1 MLESII
7 TISIVGLLTGFICSM
22 PIAGP
27 ISILITSNAFK
38 GRTRYCNMV
47 NLGASFATFAYVFI
61 AVFGLTKL
69 FPYYKPAIPYIFSAG
84 SILLLFLG
92 YKIFKTKIDIEH
104 LEDKSHRSKIIKKRE
119 KSGFY
124 TGFMI
129 NFFNPTLIVGWFTT
143 TFFVISFVSSLGFST
158 GGLSIARNQNAKEIS
173 SIDGSINGSDS
184 SRILDDAQVLPLNQ
198 FGAIKI
204 HEDEDHQKE
213 QTKFPSYFHL
223 LICIC
228 NAFFITAG
236 SLSWFF
242 LLVLLIARFRQ
253 SIDIKI
259 INVIIRNL
267 GIVLCFIGIYF
278 GFLAT
283 RMFFAMAR

>member
-1 MLESII
+1 
-7 TISIVGLLTGFICSM
+7 
-22 PIAGP
+22 
-27 ISILITSNAFK
+27 
-38 GRTRYCNMV
+38 MV

-92 YKIFKTKIDIEH
+92 YKIFRTKIDIEH
-104 LEDKSHRSKIIKKRE
+104 LEDKSHLTEIIKKRE
-119 KSGFY
+119 KGAFY

-158 GGLSIARNQNAKEIS
+158 GGLAIAREKNVNEIS
-173 SIDGSINGSDS
+173 SIDVSINGSVDS
-184 SRILDDAQVLPLNQ
+184 SILKNSQVIPLKQLDNL
-198 FGAIKI
+198 KI
-204 HEDEDHQKE
+204 NKGEDQQEK

-223 LICIC
+223 VISIC
-228 NAFFITAG
+228 NAFFITVG

-253 SIDIKI
+253 IINIKI

-267 GIVLCFIGIYF
+267 GIVLCFIGVYF
-278 GFLAT
+278 GFLAG
-283 RMFFAMAR
+283 RMFFAMFI

>member
-38 GRTRYCNMV
+38 GRLRYCNMV
-47 NLGASFATFAYVFI
+47 NIGASFATFTYVFI

-84 SILLLFLG
+84 SVLLLLLG
-92 YKIFKTKIDIEH
+92 YKIFRTKIDIEH
-104 LEDKSHRSKIIKKRE
+104 LEDKSHLSEMIKKKE
-119 KSGFY
+119 KGGFY

-143 TFFVISFVSSLGFST
+143 TFFVISLVSSLGFST
-158 GGLSIARNQNAKEIS
+158 GGLAIARDKNVKEIS
-173 SIDGSINGSDS
+173 SIESTIEDSIVE
-184 SRILDDAQVLPLNQ
+184 DAQVMPQNQ
-198 FGAIKI
+198 FDVKKI
-204 HEDEDHQKE
+204 HKDENHNE
-213 QTKFPSYFHL
+213 NQTKFPPYFHL
-223 LICIC
+223 LISIC
-228 NAFFITAG
+228 NAFFISIG
-236 SLSWFF
+236 SVSWFF
-242 LLVLLIARFRQ
+242 LLVLMISRFRQ
-253 SIDIKI
+253 KINVKI
-259 INVIIRNL
+259 INVIISNL
-267 GIVLCFIGIYF
+267 GIVLCFIGVYF

-283 RMFFAMAR
+283 RMFLSMVH

>member
-38 GRTRYCNMV
+38 GRLRYCNMV
-47 NLGASFATFAYVFI
+47 NIGASIATFTYVFL

-69 FPYYKPAIPYIFSAG
+69 FPYYKPVIPYIFSAG
-84 SILLLFLG
+84 AILLLFLG

-104 LEDKSHRSKIIKKRE
+104 LEDKSHLTEMIKKKERG
-119 KSGFY
+119 GFY

-158 GGLSIARNQNAKEIS
+158 GGLAFAHNRNVKEIS
-173 SIDGSINGSDS
+173 SIESSIQDTIVEDS
-184 SRILDDAQVLPLNQ
+184 QVLLQKQ
-198 FGAIKI
+198 FDVKKI
-204 HEDEDHQKE
+204 HNHEDSVEKTSQ
-213 QTKFPSYFHL
+213 FPSYFHL
-223 LICIC
+223 LISIC
-228 NAFFITAG
+228 NAFFITIG
-236 SLSWFF
+236 SVSWFL

-253 SIDIKI
+253 RINIKI
-259 INVIIRNL
+259 INLIIRNL
-267 GIVLCFIGIYF
+267 GVVLCIIGIYF

-283 RMFFAMAR
+283 RMFLSMAH

>member
-1 MLESII
+1 MLESIL

-38 GRTRYCNMV
+38 GRFLYSNMV
-47 NLGASFATFAYVFI
+47 NIGASIATFSYVFI

-84 SILLLFLG
+84 AILLLFLG

-104 LEDKSHRSKIIKKRE
+104 LEDKSHRSEIIKKKE
-119 KSGFY
+119 KGGFY

-158 GGLSIARNQNAKEIS
+158 GGLAIARDQNVKEIS
-173 SIDGSINGSDS
+173 SIEGSIEGS
-184 SRILDDAQVLPLNQ
+184 LTENAKVLPLKK
-198 FGAIKI
+198 FDTIKI
-204 HEDEDHQKE
+204 HNDHENSDSQA
-213 QTKFPSYFHL
+213 KFPAYFHL
-223 LICIC
+223 VISLC
-228 NAFFITAG
+228 NAFFITLG
-236 SLSWFF
+236 SVSWFF
-242 LLVLLIARFRQ
+242 LLIILISRFRQ
-253 SIDIKI
+253 NINIKI

-267 GIVLCFIGIYF
+267 GVILCLIGVYF
-278 GFLAT
+278 GFLAV
-283 RMFFAMAR
+283 RMFITAFQ